1 MTIPQWKEYLQNLV
15 RTDDKALLK
24 AIVVIG
30 QYQTAEELAMAE
42 TVDHNNRGFGAV
54 DAEFMTGLY
63 FRILRN
69 EPLTRRELAIAH
81 NKMPKYWRQLMEV
94 AKAKGHQPREPCPY
108 VVRKS
113 DGQLA
118 IKEVVM

>member
-1 MTIPQWKEYLQNLV
+1 MTIPQWKEYLQNLI
-15 RTDDKALLK
+15 RTDEKALLR

-42 TVDHNNRGFGAV
+42 TVDHNNQGFGAV
-54 DAEFMTGLY
+54 DAEFMTVCY
-63 FRILRN
+63 FRLLRG
-69 EPLTRRELAIAH
+69 EELSPKQLAVAR
-81 NKMPKYWRQLMEV
+81 NKMPKYWRQLMRV

>member
-1 MTIPQWKEYLQNLV
+1 
-15 RTDDKALLK
+15 
-24 AIVVIG
+24 
-30 QYQTAEELAMAE
+30 MAE
-42 TVDHNNRGFGAV
+42 TVDHNNRGFGSV

-63 FRILRN
+63 FRILRQ
-69 EPLTRRELAIAH
+69 EPLTPRELAIAH

-94 AKAKGHQPREPCPY
+94 AKARGHQPPKPCPY
-108 VVRKS
+108 VIRKS